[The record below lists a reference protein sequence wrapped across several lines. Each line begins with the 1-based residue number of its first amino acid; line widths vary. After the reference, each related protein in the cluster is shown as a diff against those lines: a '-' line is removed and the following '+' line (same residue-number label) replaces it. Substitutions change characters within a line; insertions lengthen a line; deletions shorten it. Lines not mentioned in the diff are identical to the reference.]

1 MCGGDIDPSHQKK
14 AAGEKLT
21 TKLADLRAEL
31 EAARCEVRLMRATAD
46 GLNDEVIKLAAEKAA
61 LKTEITTRTMAC
73 SRALAYK
80 YKTEEAGQYREELQA
95 LDIKNLRHE
104 QFENPKPPCVIVISV
119 PLIKSRRIRC
129 LTPQKHEVHRA
140 KYGRLCLLASL
151 SMY

>member
-1 MCGGDIDPSHQKK
+1 
-14 AAGEKLT
+14 
-21 TKLADLRAEL
+21 
-31 EAARCEVRLMRATAD
+31 MRATAD

-95 LDIKNLRHE
+95 LDIKNIRHE

-129 LTPQKHEVHRA
+129 LTPQKHKVNRV
-140 KYGRLCLLASL
+140 KYGEVCRARYGCLTQKALIKMYRRSLYTYRIIEASRR
-151 SMY
+151 